1 LGPPG
6 RRAGPPGAG
15 PALKVK
21 LFISY
26 RPADLDHVERLHGGL
41 VAAFGYDPVIRDPE
55 AIPIPFAKRRA
66 AYLEDW
72 LRAASA
78 VLVVIGPGWVD
89 AIDARGRRRLRR
101 KDDTVRMA
109 VEAARRLGI
118 PLVPVLVGGASMPG
132 PETLPRSLRALCG
145 RTAHPLRAGSG
156 FAADLDGL
164 AVSLARL
171 EERPVRRVTQATHRQ
186 KEHRLGRWREARFRM
201 SAEHAI
207 RFDWTGFPATLRL
220 ILDGRVVWESKRN
233 FRRFPNVDAPFRI
246 ESENADCWLVLRD
259 RSTPIIYGLAVAVW
273 VENTRV
279 MWFRW

>member
-1 LGPPG
+1 M
-6 RRAGPPGAG
+6 
-15 PALKVK
+15 K

-26 RPADLDHVERLHGGL
+26 RPADLDSVERLHDGL
-41 VAAFGYDPVIRDPE
+41 VAVFGYDPVIRDPE
-55 AIPIPFAKRRA
+55 AIAIPFAKRRA

-101 KDDTVRMA
+101 KDDPVRMA
-109 VEAARRLGI
+109 LEAARRLGI
-118 PLVPVLVGGASMPG
+118 PLVPVLVGGGSLPD
-132 PETLPRSLRALCG
+132 PKELPRSLRALCG

-156 FAADLDGL
+156 FQADLDGL
-164 AVSLARL
+164 AVALARL
-171 EERPVRRVTQATHRQ
+171 DERPVRRVTQATHRQ
-186 KEHRLGRWREARFRM
+186 KEHRFGRWWEARFRM
-201 SAEHAI
+201 GAEHAI
-207 RFDWTGFPATLRL
+207 RFAWTGVPATVRL

-233 FRRFPNVDAPFRI
+233 WRRFPNVDAAFRI

-259 RSTPIIYGLAVAVW
+259 RTNGVVYGLAVSVW

-279 MWFRW
+279 MWFQWGPGPAVGSA